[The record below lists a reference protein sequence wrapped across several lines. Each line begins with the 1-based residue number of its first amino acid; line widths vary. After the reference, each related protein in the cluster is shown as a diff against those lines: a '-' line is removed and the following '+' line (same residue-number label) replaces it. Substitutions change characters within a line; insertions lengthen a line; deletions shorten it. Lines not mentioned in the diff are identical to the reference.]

1 MSLEMI
7 RFTVA
12 PLVQRALTLDSLS
25 FLPANPRVSVP
36 VQSSS
41 VLQAMV
47 TSRQQ
52 ALSMDHLMADIHQED
67 PRLAALQNEVIV
79 PVLFGLVE
87 PKLATQQLITILRRQ
102 P

>member
-1 MSLEMI
+1 M
-7 RFTVA
+7 
-12 PLVQRALTLDSLS
+12 
-25 FLPANPRVSVP
+25 P

-52 ALSMDHLMADIHQED
+52 AQIMDNLMADIHQED
-67 PRLAALQNEVIV
+67 PRLAALHNEVIV